1 MKLFGFFTKFSIQ
14 FEYDTHLQFCSVGIV
29 HNLRIHRNFL
39 LFAPRT
45 HDTQK
50 KSFKTFFVILLKEF
64 WQILI
69 QSISIWFEQLFL

>member
-1 MKLFGFFTKFSIQ
+1 MKHFGFFAK
-14 FEYDTHLQFCSVGIV
+14 LQFFSLGIV

-50 KSFKTFFVILLKEF
+50 KSFKTCFVILFKEF

-69 QSISIWFEQLFL
+69 QSISIWFEQLFF